1 MTSST
6 SDIEREAER
15 RVMQGGSATPAMTG
29 TTGLAASGTSAP
41 VAATTTTTTTGSA
54 LPTAAPTAGATATC
68 GRQYFTTTEDRP
80 VIREEVQVIREHHPV
95 QKEFIVEARPTG
107 REREVAGAQ
116 ASEVVGTTVRE
127 IPAQTVVTQ
136 AVAPTVV
143 AQPVATTTQTT
154 TGTTG
159 PAGGRIA

>member
-1 MTSST
+1 MNFAGYCNLRSSVFYHYRGQVST
-6 SDIEREAER
+6 DAIFNLCIFSKNEAR
-15 RVMQGGSATPAMTG
+15 FLRLVQTFQAVVHP
-29 TTGLAASGTSAP
+29 
-41 VAATTTTTTTGSA
+41 
-54 LPTAAPTAGATATC
+54 C
-68 GRQYFTTTEDRP
+68 RP

-159 PAGGRIA
+159 PAGGR